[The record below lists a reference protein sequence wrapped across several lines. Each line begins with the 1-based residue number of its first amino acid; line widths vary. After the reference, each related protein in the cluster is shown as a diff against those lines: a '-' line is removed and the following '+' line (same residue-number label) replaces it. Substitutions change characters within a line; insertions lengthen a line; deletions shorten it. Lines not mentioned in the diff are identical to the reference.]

1 MLAGCSGGKQVVAS
15 CEHAHGQKGAEA
27 ETRKS
32 MYEHKTTIY
41 FMGIRMPSL
50 LSYGLL
56 FLPKFHWIE
65 QHVVVEPNR
74 KQLANSAPIALFT
87 A

>member
-1 MLAGCSGGKQVVAS
+1 
-15 CEHAHGQKGAEA
+15 
-27 ETRKS
+27 
-32 MYEHKTTIY
+32 
-41 FMGIRMPSL
+41 MPSL

-56 FLPKFHWIE
+56 FLPIFHWIE

-74 KQLANSAPIALFT
+74 KQLANSVPIALFT